1 MSHEFKV
8 IASKIM
14 SIYSFGCA
22 PKAQKMRPPE
32 PREPLRATL
41 KISPDQRAIFFG
53 NGSQMVQNGF
63 LTKAL
68 LL

>member
-41 KISPDQRAIFFG
+41 KISPDQRAIFFWKWVP
-53 NGSQMVQNGF
+53 NGPKRISY
-63 LTKAL
+63 
-68 LL
+68 